1 MYVENSYNTKRTAY
15 IDKNVNSP
23 EDTKKTYMQQT
34 LQSQYIC
41 EVDINII
48 EEINRQC
55 YNKR

>member
-1 MYVENSYNTKRTAY
+1 MYVENSYNTKRTVY

-23 EDTKKTYMQQT
+23 EDTNKTYMQQT
-34 LQSQYIC
+34 LQSEYIC
-41 EVDINII
+41 EVDKNII